1 MVYQFCEKI
10 VVLPQTFFDE
20 IEFRQATSG
29 KIHELNKGLANN
41 GPSNL
46 SPDSAFMELTSD
58 ILPTKNVIYH
68 SIVGNAT
75 KSQNPQYMN
84 DGIVPYLSSY
94 LAGQTSVK
102 VIPGGHSIQETPEA
116 VLELRKLLRDNLNDY
131 KNYLELNK
139 TQP

>member
-1 MVYQFCEKI
+1 M
-10 VVLPQTFFDE
+10 
-20 IEFRQATSG
+20 
-29 KIHELNKGLANN
+29 
-41 GPSNL
+41 
-46 SPDSAFMELTSD
+46 
-58 ILPTKNVIYH
+58 IYH

-94 LAGQTSVK
+94 LTGQASVK

-139 TQP
+139 PQP